1 MAISHLVTGISDQ
14 LVRVLAADEINR
26 GSGIQGLHSAVMMCQ
41 DHGLK
46 STVQIMYHLLV
57 LAYPQVNTATKHPML
72 HSKNIFRELTI
83 AMFPCQTA
91 K

>member
-46 STVQIMYHLLV
+46 STVQILSHLLV
-57 LAYPQVNTATKHPML
+57 LAYPQVNTALPCFLARQQNKLSEISLMVPE
-72 HSKNIFRELTI
+72 REN
-83 AMFPCQTA
+83 
-91 K
+91 